1 MNPIV
6 IEILKQVIIAVAGI
20 TIVGATV
27 ATGTMGASNLVSKF
41 TEKEHTI
48 AQVKADDDTST
59 NDSTPSDDTNKT
71 TTTPTGSIKSTGTP
85 AAKKLGTSAL
95 TVVPSITTTPSVKN
109 TTGCIITLF
118 GQQYNV
124 STLQQTHSGG
134 NIFNCGTDMSS
145 TYQGK
150 HGSNVSRMQQYLVSA
165 IGTGGTVNG
174 STGASGASGATGI
187 QEDDDDDRAEDEH
200 EDEEREEEMKKVLE
214 SAKKELEHED
224 D

>member
-1 MNPIV
+1 MNPVV
-6 IEILKQVIIAVAGI
+6 IEVLKQIIIAIAGI

-48 AQVKADDDTST
+48 AQVHADEDISVMDDSASSESNTK
-59 NDSTPSDDTNKT
+59 TNKPSGST
-71 TTTPTGSIKSTGTP
+71 RSTVTPKPTAKPGIAAVTVTP
-85 AAKKLGTSAL
+85 
-95 TVVPSITTTPSVKN
+95 TTTPSSVAKN
-109 TTGCIITLF
+109 VTGCIVTLF

-124 STLQQTHSGG
+124 STLQQSHSGG

-187 QEDDDDDRAEDEH
+187 QDDDDREEDEQ